1 LTVALKKNG
10 KLFNEESES
19 KSFHSIIL
27 TLLGKCYLEIGS
39 FEDSL
44 ELLKKA
50 YEIQTQMYGD
60 DSENSV
66 QTLTLIANCQTKMK
80 DYEAALES
88 IIKVY
93 NISEAKYGYKSE
105 YTAFTF
111 IETAKIH
118 ACQEDW

>member
-1 LTVALKKNG
+1 
-10 KLFNEESES
+10 
-19 KSFHSIIL
+19 
-27 TLLGKCYLEIGS
+27 
-39 FEDSL
+39 
-44 ELLKKA
+44 
-50 YEIQTQMYGD
+50 MYGD